1 MVNTIKRHYTLSTDG
16 LYLKN
21 RNRTWNKLSVV
32 WPRKSRNWYPSFAS
46 NWILSCCMEAQQLHY
61 CVKVFY
67 AYIYST
73 WARISTVKM
82 CVKHANYSQNCA
94 TDKWRG
100 RVEVVQGNTYLSLC
114 TSHMFVNKTWLVQMA
129 CGLGGPSHGSVS
141 INPAGYKCCLHKI
154 WLCCICCLKNNNW
167 THKLKQHFLVWK
179 VFACGLWSPDNQV
192 SPPQLVAWSF
202 MFQCMYLHN

>member
-1 MVNTIKRHYTLSTDG
+1 M
-16 LYLKN
+16 
-21 RNRTWNKLSVV
+21 
-32 WPRKSRNWYPSFAS
+32 
-46 NWILSCCMEAQQLHY
+46 
-61 CVKVFY
+61 
-67 AYIYST
+67 AYIWRTATEPGTNYLLCDLESHAIDIHHLHQTGYYHVAWKHNSCTIVWRSST
-73 WARISTVKM
+73 PTFKALRARISTVKM

-141 INPAGYKCCLHKI
+141 INPAGYKCCLNKI